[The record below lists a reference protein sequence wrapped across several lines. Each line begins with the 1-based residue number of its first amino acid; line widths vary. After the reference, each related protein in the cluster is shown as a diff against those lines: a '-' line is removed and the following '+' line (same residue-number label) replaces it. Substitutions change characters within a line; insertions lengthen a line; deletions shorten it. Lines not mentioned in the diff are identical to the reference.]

1 MNPILNKMGAN
12 ANEQKKLLME
22 CVSMLEK
29 YVNRFPAEKGCASF
43 SGEDMKLCKEVYFPK
58 LVQTDILLDGKF
70 FCGTS
75 SGNSGIGTDGY
86 FTGYEFFQFIYRA
99 YKALYELEK
108 ASQMR

>member
-43 SGEDMKLCKEVYFPK
+43 SGEDMKLWKEVYFPK

-75 SGNSGIGTDGY
+75 SGNSGIGTDADRTY
-86 FTGYEFFQFIYRA
+86 ARKIKRHLQNYRH
-99 YKALYELEK
+99 ER
-108 ASQMR
+108 SVSRDDNN

>member
-43 SGEDMKLCKEVYFPK
+43 SGEDMKLWKEVYFPK

-70 FCGTS
+70 SVARRPVIVVLVQTVILPVMNFS
-75 SGNSGIGTDGY
+75 SL
-86 FTGYEFFQFIYRA
+86 FIVPTRRFMNW
-99 YKALYELEK
+99 KRLHK
-108 ASQMR
+108 

>member
-43 SGEDMKLCKEVYFPK
+43 SGEDMKLWKEVYFPK

-75 SGNSGIGTDGY
+75 SGNSGIGTDGILPVMN
-86 FTGYEFFQFIYRA
+86 FSSLFIVPTRRFMNW
-99 YKALYELEK
+99 KRLHK
-108 ASQMR
+108 

>member
-43 SGEDMKLCKEVYFPK
+43 SGEDMKLWKEVYFPK
-58 LVQTDILLDGKF
+58 LVQTDISVARRPVIVVLVQTVILPVMNF
-70 FCGTS
+70 S
-75 SGNSGIGTDGY
+75 SL
-86 FTGYEFFQFIYRA
+86 FIVPTRRFMNW
-99 YKALYELEK
+99 KRLHK
-108 ASQMR
+108 

>member
-1 MNPILNKMGAN
+1 
-12 ANEQKKLLME
+12 
-22 CVSMLEK
+22 
-29 YVNRFPAEKGCASF
+29 
-43 SGEDMKLCKEVYFPK
+43 MKLWKEVYFPK

-99 YKALYELEK
+99 YKAALGTGKGFTNEMINK
-108 ASQMR
+108 K

>member
-22 CVSMLEK
+22 CVSM
-29 YVNRFPAEKGCASF
+29 
-43 SGEDMKLCKEVYFPK
+43 

-75 SGNSGIGTDGY
+75 SGNSGIGTDGC

>member
-43 SGEDMKLCKEVYFPK
+43 SGEDMKLWKEVYFPK

-75 SGNSGIGTDGY
+75 SGNSGIGIRGVKRNAINRVVRKNDND
-86 FTGYEFFQFIYRA
+86 FDN
-99 YKALYELEK
+99 
-108 ASQMR
+108 

>member
-43 SGEDMKLCKEVYFPK
+43 SGEDMKLWKEVYFPK
-58 LVQTDILLDGKF
+58 LVQTVVLPVMNF
-70 FCGTS
+70 S
-75 SGNSGIGTDGY
+75 SL
-86 FTGYEFFQFIYRA
+86 FIVPTRRFMNW
-99 YKALYELEK
+99 KRLHK
-108 ASQMR
+108 

>member
-43 SGEDMKLCKEVYFPK
+43 SGEDMKLWKEVYFPK

-75 SGNSGIGTDGY
+75 SGNSGIGTDVVLPVMN
-86 FTGYEFFQFIYRA
+86 FSSLFIVPTRRFMNW
-99 YKALYELEK
+99 KRLHK
-108 ASQMR
+108 

>member
-43 SGEDMKLCKEVYFPK
+43 SGEDMKLWKEVYFPK

-70 FCGTS
+70 FCARRPVIVVLVQTVILPVMNFS
-75 SGNSGIGTDGY
+75 SL
-86 FTGYEFFQFIYRA
+86 FIVPTRRFMNW
-99 YKALYELEK
+99 KRLHK
-108 ASQMR
+108 

>member
-43 SGEDMKLCKEVYFPK
+43 SGEDMKLWKEVYFSCCFEYIRSERR
-58 LVQTDILLDGKF
+58 LGKKEGP
-70 FCGTS
+70 CGLWICGSMTV
-75 SGNSGIGTDGY
+75 
-86 FTGYEFFQFIYRA
+86 
-99 YKALYELEK
+99 
-108 ASQMR
+108 

>member
-43 SGEDMKLCKEVYFPK
+43 SGEDMKLWKEVYFRNLFRRIFCWTVNFSVARRLVIVV
-58 LVQTDILLDGKF
+58 LVQTVILPVMNF
-70 FCGTS
+70 S
-75 SGNSGIGTDGY
+75 SL
-86 FTGYEFFQFIYRA
+86 FIVPTRRFMNW
-99 YKALYELEK
+99 KRLHK
-108 ASQMR
+108 

>member
-43 SGEDMKLCKEVYFPK
+43 SGEDMKLWKEVYFPK
-58 LVQTDILLDGKF
+58 LVQTDILPVMNF
-70 FCGTS
+70 S
-75 SGNSGIGTDGY
+75 SL
-86 FTGYEFFQFIYRA
+86 FIVPTRRFMNW
-99 YKALYELEK
+99 KRLHK
-108 ASQMR
+108 

>member
-43 SGEDMKLCKEVYFPK
+43 SGEDMKLWKEVYFPK
-58 LVQTDILLDGKF
+58 LVQTDINFSVARRPVIVVLVQTVILPVMNF
-70 FCGTS
+70 S
-75 SGNSGIGTDGY
+75 SL
-86 FTGYEFFQFIYRA
+86 FIVPTRRFMNW
-99 YKALYELEK
+99 KRLHK
-108 ASQMR
+108 